1 TMCVHTILLVPSRQL
16 DPLLRTRGGG
26 ACFLSPALP
35 PLQYKFHATG
45 SARETARL
53 RAPGGAPL
61 PGGCPPATG
70 LPVGRASPET
80 PVCYRMDNITMTPS
94 QRLLESKSREC
105 SRSAGRWRGQLRGYP
120 SFSRYVRD
128 ACIWVA
134 LPLTVVKR
142 TCNENGDPDI
152 LLLARFHAQPGGAW
166 HGSHDGILPQS

>member
-1 TMCVHTILLVPSRQL
+1 
-16 DPLLRTRGGG
+16 
-26 ACFLSPALP
+26 
-35 PLQYKFHATG
+35 
-45 SARETARL
+45 
-53 RAPGGAPL
+53 
-61 PGGCPPATG
+61 
-70 LPVGRASPET
+70 RASPQT

-105 SRSAGRWRGQLRGYP
+105 SRSGGRWRGQLRGYP

-166 HGSHDGILPQS
+166 HGSHDGILPPSALPCQRPNWPGQYRYPFAEGAALHLSRVSQNLQRPQRDGLLSAAHLGRDRG